1 MCHWLSS
8 FGGRSARLDVGGRR
22 AISVRHHDMT
32 LLRHKPLAAVLAA
45 VLLCSGSAAAE
56 VPMGVTPPVVLQH
69 VDAIYP
75 PSALPERKHADV
87 VLTVTVDTDGH
98 VSKIDVFQSGGAD
111 LDEAAIVAARAW
123 TFVPAMR
130 GDTRVASRIRMPF
143 HFAPP
148 APAPELVET
157 PTTPGDIPVHEAVST
172 VPRAEPAA
180 TARAAPPG
188 EIVVTGRSRPPNR
201 GPSDYKI
208 P

>member
-1 MCHWLSS
+1 MAH
-8 FGGRSARLDVGGRR
+8 RL
-22 AISVRHHDMT
+22 A
-32 LLRHKPLAAVLAA
+32 LAFALVTSGIVAA
-45 VLLCSGSAAAE
+45 SAAAR
-56 VPMGVTPPVVLQH
+56 GASDVTPPVVIQH
-69 VDAIYP
+69 VDAVYP
-75 PSALPERKHADV
+75 PSALAERKHADV
-87 VLTVTVDTDGH
+87 VLTVTVDADGH
-98 VSKIDVFQSGGAD
+98 VSKVDVAQSGGAD

-130 GDTRVASRIRMPF
+130 GDKRVASRIRMPF